1 MSTKTLVLSELL
13 KNTGQ
18 TVSGESMARM
28 FGVSRAAVW
37 KAIAALRREGYHIIG
52 TPNSGYAISNDDE
65 VMTAELI
72 VHHLKQRFPAYGD
85 CFVECFKTIDSTN
98 VHAKRILADCGSLRD
113 PNGALTDAG
122 RRFHCSI
129 ITAETQ
135 TAGRGRMGRT
145 FYSPEKTGLYMTLM
159 YAPKGGILHPAG
171 MTASTAVAVCRAI
184 KKVYAVQPAIKWVN
198 DLFVNGKKAGG
209 ILTEG
214 SFNLETG
221 HIETAIIGI
230 GINIEL
236 QPSVLPDE
244 VAHIAG
250 AVLPERTQETAG
262 RCELAA
268 EIAGH
273 AFDAYQ
279 EKAESILAEYKA
291 ASIVLGKNVEVH
303 PVIGDNTAA
312 YTAKAVDID
321 AEARLIVELPDGT
334 QRKLLSGEVS
344 LTSSAFTG

>member
-13 KNTGQ
+13 KNTEQ
-18 TVSGESMARM
+18 AVSGESMARM

-37 KAIAALRREGYHIIG
+37 KAIAALRREGHHIIG
-52 TPNSGYAISNDDE
+52 TPNGGYAISNDDG
-65 VMTAELI
+65 VMTAELLL
-72 VHHLKQRFPAYGD
+72 HHLKQRFPAYGT

-98 VHAKRILADCGSLRD
+98 VYAKRILADCGSLRAS
-113 PNGALTDAG
+113 NGALTDAG
-122 RRFHCSI
+122 KKFHCSI
-129 ITAETQ
+129 ITAESQ

-145 FYSPEKTGLYMTLM
+145 FYSPDKTGLYMTLI
-159 YAPKGGILHPAG
+159 YAPKGGILRPAG

-184 KKVYAVQPAIKWVN
+184 KKVYTVTPAIKWVN
-198 DLFVNGKKAGG
+198 DLFINGKKAGG

-230 GINIEL
+230 GINIEYK
-236 QPSVLPDE
+236 PAAFPDE
-244 VAHIAG
+244 LAHIAG
-250 AVLPERTQETAG
+250 SVLSEGTQKTAG

-279 EKAESILAEYKA
+279 ENTESVFAEYKA
-291 ASIVLGKNVEVH
+291 ASIVLGKNVKVH
-303 PVIGDNTAA
+303 PIIGDTTTV
-312 YTAKAVDID
+312 YTAKAIDID
-321 AEARLIVELPDGT
+321 AEASLIVELPDGT